1 MNVCQNNVDGK
12 KGSEEIKNIQEYNV
26 VNSTSSLLII
36 RKELN
41 NLKNYLRF
49 RSISNHLNSF
59 F

>member
-1 MNVCQNNVDGK
+1 MWMGK

-41 NLKNYLRF
+41 YLKNHLRF

-59 F
+59 FLSHIA